1 MKLHGPAALGL
12 SFQCSFDL
20 RHGGDMA
27 NPFFSP
33 TVERAPTGTVD
44 FGEAPR
50 TVDFAWAA
58 THQCSSKLGRQLRF
72 GQDFLKIE
80 DRWCS
85 IYWEKW
91 PISNLDSNHK
101 DHQEIKK
108 GVIFGWNEL
117 DSG

>member
-12 SFQCSFDL
+12 GFQCSFDL

-50 TVDFAWAA
+50 TVGFAWAA

-72 GQDFLKIE
+72 GQDFLKLRIVGAVFIG
-80 DRWCS
+80 RNGLSLTW
-85 IYWEKW
+85 IQITK
-91 PISNLDSNHK
+91 IT
-101 DHQEIKK
+101 KK
-108 GVIFGWNEL
+108 
-117 DSG
+117 